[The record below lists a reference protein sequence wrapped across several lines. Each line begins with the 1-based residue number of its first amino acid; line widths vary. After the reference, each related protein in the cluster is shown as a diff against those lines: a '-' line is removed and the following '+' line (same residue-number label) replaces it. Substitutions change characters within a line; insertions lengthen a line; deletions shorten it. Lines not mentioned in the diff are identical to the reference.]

1 MVKSIPGLYFSS
13 AIFILSASP
22 CAVAQQTHHYTVVSG
37 QASPL
42 RADAGTDISSL
53 PGESVTLGND
63 PAASGG
69 TGPYTYLWEDGNGLS
84 NPEHPNPSVTTSDED
99 VTYTLTVTDAAG
111 CKAMDDIIIFA
122 EIITS
127 AALNREISF
136 TVSPNPVKGWLTI
149 RSSERHGGTLTVLDS
164 RGAPLLKETLE
175 PVEHRL
181 YLGNL
186 SSGVYLLRL
195 NIGRNTHSVKLLV
208 P

>member
-1 MVKSIPGLYFSS
+1 MVKSIPGLYFFPV
-13 AIFILSASP
+13 IFILSPSTFAL
-22 CAVAQQTHHYTVVSG
+22 AQQTHHYTVVSG
-37 QASPL
+37 QPSAL
-42 RADAGTDISSL
+42 HADAGKDITSL

-69 TGPYTYLWEDGNGLS
+69 TSPYTFLWNGGDGLS
-84 NPEHPNPSVTTSDED
+84 DPEHPNPSVTTSDEE
-99 VTYTLTVTDAAG
+99 VIYTLTVTDAAG
-111 CKAMDDIIIFA
+111 CKAIDDLTIFT

-127 AALNREISF
+127 VAPNGEISF

-149 RSSERHGGTLTVLDS
+149 RSGERRGGTLTVLDS
-164 RGAPLLKETLE
+164 RGTPLLEEMLE

-181 YLGNL
+181 NLGNL

-195 NIGRNTHSVKLLV
+195 SIDRTTHTVKLLV